1 MTAESS
7 AESGADDAAGS
18 CRQHS
23 RRTTTCTGLTAGVV
37 AMTAQPEPGLL
48 ADQLLRDLVD
58 ASDTLLCIV
67 DGGGRIL
74 FSNPALQRFTGRAG
88 EELTGL
94 RFWDVFVVPEHVAL
108 SQDAVAR
115 AMATGTAHPQEGDWL
130 TGAGERRRVAMRNTV
145 LRDGDGRPYA
155 IGCLDLDV
163 TDDRRR
169 EEQLHLRAQT
179 DLLTGVA
186 NRGALFD
193 ALRAR
198 LDGGLGCALLFCDLD
213 GFKVVNDEHGHA
225 VGDAVLAETAR
236 RMAELAG
243 PNDLV
248 ARFGG
253 DEFVILRPAR
263 EQGDLQP
270 FADRVVDAVRV
281 PFAGPEGPL
290 TVGVSVGVAV
300 GRPGDTA
307 DDLITRADRAMY
319 GAKSHP
325 HRRVARPRRTG
336 DGCG

>member
-1 MTAESS
+1 
-7 AESGADDAAGS
+7 
-18 CRQHS
+18 
-23 RRTTTCTGLTAGVV
+23 
-37 AMTAQPEPGLL
+37 MTAQSEVGLL
-48 ADQLLRDLVD
+48 PDQLLRDFVD

-74 FSNPALQRFTGRAG
+74 LSNPALQRFAGRTG
-88 EELTGL
+88 EELSGR
-94 RFWDVFVVPEHVAL
+94 RFWDVLVVPEHVAL

-145 LRDGDGRPYA
+145 LRDDDGRPYA
-155 IGCLDLDV
+155 IGCIALDV

-169 EEQLHLRAQT
+169 EAQLHLRAQT

-193 ALRAR
+193 TLRAR

-213 GFKVVNDEHGHA
+213 HFKAVNDDHGHA

-243 PNDLV
+243 PGHLV

-253 DEFVILRPAR
+253 DEFVILCADCEP
-263 EQGDLQP
+263 EDLEP
-270 FADRVVDAVRV
+270 LADRVVDAVGA
-281 PFAGPEGPL
+281 PYDGPHGPL
-290 TVGVSVGVAV
+290 SVGVSVGLAV

-325 HRRVARPRRTG
+325 HRRTARPRRSG
-336 DGCG
+336 DPVR